1 MNESKIQKELRKFAE
16 DRDWN
21 KFHAL
26 KNLAIS
32 ISIES
37 SELLEIFQ
45 WEKDDSKFWKK

>member
-1 MNESKIQKELRKFAE
+1 MTESGNNFI
-16 DRDWN
+16 
-21 KFHAL
+21 HL

-45 WEKDDSKFWKK
+45 WENDKNDSLKKKN